1 MKEYLF
7 RKKFVSQLYE
17 LINSDIE
24 LIDAIN
30 IIKNNFNKKE
40 LKKILNLKRSLEKG
54 ENLEKSFS
62 NISSNKEFLIF
73 ITTSEK
79 TGNLKEN
86 LKILNEKY
94 ELIYKIRE
102 QIKSLLIYPVIILIT
117 TFFVTIIL
125 LLFVVPKFILIY
137 EDLNKKL
144 PLITRIIINLS
155 TFFKNNF
162 LFIIALIIMLNI
174 AISFFIKKYKYT
186 FDKLILYI
194 PIYKDILILNFN
206 ESMYSMLSSDITFL
220 DALKLCANNS
230 NLHLKKEINRIII
243 KITKGESIRNVFFR
257 SNFFDRE
264 YISYIVIS
272 DSTGKLD
279 ETFKHLK
286 IIYKNRID
294 KKINIYLKLLEP
306 ISIIIIAILIGSI
319 VFSIILPLFSIGEDL
334 I

>member
-1 MKEYLF
+1 MTEYIF
-7 RKKFVSQLYE
+7 RKKFISQLYE
-17 LINSDIE
+17 LISSDIE

-30 IIKNNFNKKE
+30 IIKNNFDKKE
-40 LKKILNLKRSLEKG
+40 LKKILNLKRALEKG

-62 NISSNKEFLIF
+62 NISLNKEFLIF

-102 QIKSLLIYPVIILIT
+102 QVKSLLIYPVIILIT
-117 TFFVTIIL
+117 TFFVTFIL
-125 LLFVVPKFILIY
+125 LIFVVPKFILIY

-144 PLITRIIINLS
+144 PLITRIVINLS
-155 TFFKNNF
+155 TFFKDNF
-162 LFIIALIIMLNI
+162 IFFIAVIIILNI
-174 AISFFIKKYKYT
+174 SISFLAKKYKYT
-186 FDKLILYI
+186 FDKLKLYL
-194 PIYKDILILNFN
+194 PLYKDILILNFN

-220 DALKLCANNS
+220 DALKLCSNNS

-243 KITKGESIRNVFFR
+243 KITKGESIRNVFVR

-279 ETFKHLK
+279 KTFKHLK
-286 IIYKNRID
+286 IIYKNRTY

-306 ISIIIIAILIGSI
+306 LSIIIISILIGSI

>member
-1 MKEYLF
+1 MTEYLF

-17 LINSDIE
+17 LISSDIE

-40 LKKILNLKRSLEKG
+40 CKKILNLKRSLEKG
-54 ENLEKSFS
+54 ESLEKSFS
-62 NISSNKEFLIF
+62 NISSNKEFLIL
-73 ITTSEK
+73 ITTAEK

-102 QIKSLLIYPVIILIT
+102 QIKSLLIYPIIILIT

-144 PLITRIIINLS
+144 PLITRMIIKLS
-155 TFFKNNF
+155 KFFKNNF
-162 LFIIALIIMLNI
+162 LFIILLIIILNI
-174 AISFFIKKYKYT
+174 AISFLIKRYKYI

-194 PIYKDILILNFN
+194 PVYKDILILNFN

-220 DALKLCANNS
+220 DALKLCTNNS

-257 SNFFDRE
+257 SSFFDRE

-286 IIYKNRID
+286 IIYKNRIE

-306 ISIIIIAILIGSI
+306 ISIIIISVLIGSV